1 MEISFAT
8 FLQGITTSPALLVTT
23 LLTLGVIFVN
33 GWTDAPNAIAT
44 CVTTRCM
51 STRAAIWMSAL
62 FNFLGVFIMT
72 QINSSVASTISN
84 MVDFGGNTREALIA
98 LCAALFSI
106 VVYSV
111 GASYFGIPTS
121 ESHSLIAG
129 LTGAAIAI
137 QNGVGGINMDE
148 WAKVLYG
155 LVMSLLLGFAIGF
168 VICKLV
174 GLVCGR
180 MDRRK
185 TNTFFKGAQIFGAA
199 AMSFMHGAQDGQK
212 FIGHQRRRRKDHQV
226 GRHGHGQAR
235 KVPGLLGRPRGSLLP
250 PAFQPLRHP
259 GLDHPHQDQRH
270 HGCRRRPP
278 AVGHQPRGRQG
289 DDAHLDLHLPGL
301 RPHQLPDGQTLH
313 RDLLNHHFNGL
324 REKSMSKK
332 QDSYYFQ
339 NFIDCADYACQA
351 ARMLK
356 DTVGQ
361 FDVSSLS
368 RRLDEIH
375 EIEHAADQKKHELL
389 NVLVKAFITP
399 IEREDILQVSNNLD
413 DMTDKIEDVVIKLYY
428 NRVTAVRP
436 DVPRFVDMLIR
447 CCEEVRALMNDFA
460 DFKRSKTLHD
470 HIIRINTLEEEADK
484 LFIDAMYTLHDSCKD
499 PLEVI
504 TWREIYLYLEKCVD
518 TCEHVADVVESV
530 VMKNS

>member
-1 MEISFAT
+1 
-8 FLQGITTSPALLVTT
+8 
-23 LLTLGVIFVN
+23 
-33 GWTDAPNAIAT
+33 
-44 CVTTRCM
+44 
-51 STRAAIWMSAL
+51 
-62 FNFLGVFIMT
+62 
-72 QINSSVASTISN
+72 
-84 MVDFGGNTREALIA
+84 
-98 LCAALFSI
+98 
-106 VVYSV
+106 
-111 GASYFGIPTS
+111 
-121 ESHSLIAG
+121 
-129 LTGAAIAI
+129 
-137 QNGVGGINMDE
+137 
-148 WAKVLYG
+148 
-155 LVMSLLLGFAIGF
+155 
-168 VICKLV
+168 
-174 GLVCGR
+174 
-180 MDRRK
+180 
-185 TNTFFKGAQIFGAA
+185 
-199 AMSFMHGAQDGQK
+199 
-212 FIGHQRRRRKDHQV
+212 
-226 GRHGHGQAR
+226 
-235 KVPGLLGRPRGSLLP
+235 
-250 PAFQPLRHP
+250 
-259 GLDHPHQDQRH
+259 
-270 HGCRRRPP
+270 
-278 AVGHQPRGRQG
+278 
-289 DDAHLDLHLPGL
+289 
-301 RPHQLPDGQTLH
+301 
-313 RDLLNHHFNGL
+313 
-324 REKSMSKK
+324 MSKK

-375 EIEHAADQKKHELL
+375 EVEHAADQKKHELL
-389 NVLVKAFITP
+389 NILVKAFITP

-413 DMTDKIEDVVIKLYY
+413 DMVDKIEDVVIKLYY

-484 LFIDAMYTLHDSCKD
+484 LFIDAMYILHDSCKD

>member
-1 MEISFAT
+1 
-8 FLQGITTSPALLVTT
+8 
-23 LLTLGVIFVN
+23 
-33 GWTDAPNAIAT
+33 
-44 CVTTRCM
+44 
-51 STRAAIWMSAL
+51 
-62 FNFLGVFIMT
+62 
-72 QINSSVASTISN
+72 
-84 MVDFGGNTREALIA
+84 
-98 LCAALFSI
+98 
-106 VVYSV
+106 
-111 GASYFGIPTS
+111 
-121 ESHSLIAG
+121 
-129 LTGAAIAI
+129 
-137 QNGVGGINMDE
+137 
-148 WAKVLYG
+148 
-155 LVMSLLLGFAIGF
+155 
-168 VICKLV
+168 
-174 GLVCGR
+174 
-180 MDRRK
+180 
-185 TNTFFKGAQIFGAA
+185 
-199 AMSFMHGAQDGQK
+199 
-212 FIGHQRRRRKDHQV
+212 
-226 GRHGHGQAR
+226 
-235 KVPGLLGRPRGSLLP
+235 
-250 PAFQPLRHP
+250 
-259 GLDHPHQDQRH
+259 
-270 HGCRRRPP
+270 
-278 AVGHQPRGRQG
+278 
-289 DDAHLDLHLPGL
+289 
-301 RPHQLPDGQTLH
+301 
-313 RDLLNHHFNGL
+313 
-324 REKSMSKK
+324 MSKK

-339 NFIDCADYACQA
+339 NFIDCADYACKA

-413 DMTDKIEDVVIKLYY
+413 DMVDKIEDVVIKLYY

-447 CCEEVRALMNDFA
+447 CCEEVRALMNDIA